1 MGVNRVM
8 RNETDDMNKYKIV
21 YQDTMTSY
29 DLAEVFETE
38 AEAEK
43 WLEENFEHSDSYE
56 IECIGNE

>member
-1 MGVNRVM
+1 M

-43 WLEENFEHSDSYE
+43 WLEENFEHSDNYE